1 MHYFLLFSIAAWGVS
16 VHKSQ
21 GMTVDRAI
29 LNLRKVFEFG
39 QAYGASSFFP
49 KRFIKFCLF

>member
-1 MHYFLLFSIAAWGVS
+1 MHYFLLLSIAAWGVS

-39 QAYGASSFFP
+39 QAYGASSFLP